1 MAAEGQPGSESG
13 AAANALPG
21 GAPVEGVP
29 LIYMNWLRTVGTAG
43 DIAIDVGYQVGND
56 VPVPSVRL
64 AMTWEHAK
72 LLYESIGSAIEQF
85 EANNGPIRDL
95 KKHLVPGP
103 HHQPLGHDQGES
115 R

>member
-1 MAAEGQPGSESG
+1 MGR
-13 AAANALPG
+13 AANAPAD
-21 GAPVEGVP
+21 GAPGEGVP

-43 DIAIDVGYQVGND
+43 DVALDVGYQSGND

-72 LLYESIGSAIEQF
+72 LLYESIGNAIEQF

-103 HHQPLGHDQGES
+103 HHRPTGQEQGES
-115 R
+115 G